1 MRTMD
6 GRTDGIPCK
15 LYTAATA
22 HQDWED
28 PSFVFRLFS
37 EQYMIGRELQIPK
50 CNRHY
55 IDSSPQYIVANA
67 LFVIKTAIQINWRH
81 STTHPHHTK
90 TFNKI
95 KEKKNREKLS
105 FVRDTSYNF
114 GLFFGCWLSAAKTH
128 THTHTFANAIS
139 WLNLARPSDIYT
151 HTRRNDINIK
161 EARFIYCVFFF

>member
-1 MRTMD
+1 MKDVYRNVWRHIFFWKNKFPPDSVSNSMRTMD

-22 HQDWED
+22 HQEQDWED
-28 PSFVFRLFS
+28 PSFLFRLFS

-81 STTHPHHTK
+81 STTHPHQHTDIQQDK
-90 TFNKI
+90 RKKKI
-95 KEKKNREKLS
+95 EKSCLLCETLLIILVFS
-105 FVRDTSYNF
+105 LAV
-114 GLFFGCWLSAAKTH
+114 GCQQQKPTH
-128 THTHTFANAIS
+128 THSLMQSADWI
-139 WLNLARPSDIYT
+139 
-151 HTRRNDINIK
+151 
-161 EARFIYCVFFF
+161 